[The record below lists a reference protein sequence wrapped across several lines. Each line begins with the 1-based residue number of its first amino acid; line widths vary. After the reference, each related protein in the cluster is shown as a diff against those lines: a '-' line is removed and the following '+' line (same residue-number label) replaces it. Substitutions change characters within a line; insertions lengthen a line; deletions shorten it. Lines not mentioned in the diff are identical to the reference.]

1 MKLEEGLLSKGVS
14 KMSKSYKKLNK
25 KWVAKQEELQ
35 DSLRRFKGEFIIAGI
50 GFFDNCSFLL
60 LQNFFY

>member
-50 GFFDNCSFLL
+50 GFLIIVLFVIVE
-60 LQNFFY
+60 FFY

>member
-50 GFFDNCSFLL
+50 GFLIIVLFVIAE
-60 LQNFFY
+60 FFY

>member
-25 KWVAKQEELQ
+25 KWGAKQEELQ
-35 DSLRRFKGEFIIAGI
+35 GSLRRFKGEFIIAGI
-50 GFFDNCSFLL
+50 GFLIIVLFVIAE
-60 LQNFFY
+60 FFY

>member
-50 GFFDNCSFLL
+50 GFLIIALFVIAE
-60 LQNFFY
+60 FFY

>member
-25 KWVAKQEELQ
+25 KWVDKQEELQ

-50 GFFDNCSFLL
+50 GFLIIVLFVIAE
-60 LQNFFY
+60 FFY

>member
-1 MKLEEGLLSKGVS
+1 MKLEEGLLSEGVS

-50 GFFDNCSFLL
+50 GFLIIVLFVIAE
-60 LQNFFY
+60 FFY

>member
-1 MKLEEGLLSKGVS
+1 
-14 KMSKSYKKLNK
+14 MSKSYKKLNK

-50 GFFDNCSFLL
+50 GFLIIVLFVIAE
-60 LQNFFY
+60 FFY

>member
-35 DSLRRFKGEFIIAGI
+35 ESLRRFKGEFIIAGI
-50 GFFDNCSFLL
+50 GFLIIVLFVIAE
-60 LQNFFY
+60 FFY